1 MEPLLDIVKHFKLRE
16 KVVDDL
22 ARSYRQNVAGDQK
35 LINTVDEM
43 QLQLKKNMNFL
54 AEISRLIDD
63 ESEKIR
69 QVTKN
74 AI

>member
-43 QLQLKKNMNFL
+43 QL
-54 AEISRLIDD
+54 
-63 ESEKIR
+63 
-69 QVTKN
+69 
-74 AI
+74 